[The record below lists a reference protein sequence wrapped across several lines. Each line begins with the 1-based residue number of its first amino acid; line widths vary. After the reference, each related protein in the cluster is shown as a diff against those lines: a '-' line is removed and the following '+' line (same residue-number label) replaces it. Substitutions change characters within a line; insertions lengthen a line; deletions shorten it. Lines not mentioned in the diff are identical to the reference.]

1 MGSRKVIL
9 YSRSYLFERLELFMR
24 YSLLL
29 LVALVLFQGC
39 NDKLVLI
46 SEEYK
51 GLSFGDNEGPG
62 FG

>member
-1 MGSRKVIL
+1 
-9 YSRSYLFERLELFMR
+9 MR